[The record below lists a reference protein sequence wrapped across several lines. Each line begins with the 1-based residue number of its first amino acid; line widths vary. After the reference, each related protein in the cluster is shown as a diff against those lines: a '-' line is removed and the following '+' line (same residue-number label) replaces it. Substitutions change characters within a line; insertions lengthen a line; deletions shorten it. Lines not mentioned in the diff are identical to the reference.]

1 MITKGPLAIILACA
15 TAFVLSQ
22 CIFQVNQTELAIKLQ
37 LGKPV
42 SEAFEPGLHFKL
54 PFIQNIV
61 FLDSRILEYE
71 ARPAEILTKEKKN
84 MVVDNYT
91 RWRIA
96 DALRFYTTVHSLSGA
111 QARMEDIIYAEL
123 RVALGQYTLNEVVSK
138 KRSQIMEQ
146 VTHKARDL
154 MTPYGIEVIDVRIK
168 RTDLPPE
175 NERAIFG
182 RMKAERDRE
191 AKQYRSE
198 GKEESAKINAQA
210 DRERTV
216 LLAEA
221 EREAAITRGQGD
233 ANATRIFAEA
243 VGQSPDFYEFRRSLE
258 AYQKAFGDKTRF
270 ILTPGS
276 PFLKYLR

>member
-1 MITKGPLAIILACA
+1 MTRGPLTVILAA
-15 TAFVLSQ
+15 ALVFVASQ
-22 CIFQVNQTELAIKLQ
+22 CIFQVSQTELAIKLQ

-42 SEAFEPGLHFKL
+42 AEAYEPGLHFKL
-54 PFIQNIV
+54 PFIQNVV
-61 FLDSRILEYE
+61 FLDSRILVYE
-71 ARPAEILTKEKKN
+71 ARPAEILTMEKKN

-96 DALRFYTTVHSLSGA
+96 DALRFYTTVRSLSGA
-111 QARMEDIIYAEL
+111 QARMEDIVYAEL

-146 VTHKARDL
+146 VTQKAKAL
-154 MTPYGIEVIDVRIK
+154 MSPYGIEVIDVRIK
-168 RTDLPPE
+168 RTDLPAE

-198 GKEESAKINAQA
+198 GQEEAAKIRANA

-221 EREAAITRGQGD
+221 ERQAAVTRGQGD

-243 VGQSPDFYEFRRSLE
+243 VGQSPDFYDFRRSLE
-258 AYQKAFGDKTRF
+258 AYQKAFGEKTRL
-270 ILTPGS
+270 ILTPTS

>member
-1 MITKGPLAIILACA
+1 MNRGPLSVILAA
-15 TAFVLSQ
+15 ALVFVASQ
-22 CIFQVNQTELAIKLQ
+22 CVFQVSQTELAIKLQ

-42 SEAFEPGLHFKL
+42 AESYQPGLHFKL

-61 FLDSRILEYE
+61 FLDSRIMVYE
-71 ARPAEILTKEKKN
+71 ARPAEILTMEKKN

-96 DALRFYTTVHSLSGA
+96 DALRFYTTVRSLSGA
-111 QARMEDIIYAEL
+111 QARMEDIVYAEL

-146 VTHKARDL
+146 VTQKAKAL
-154 MTPYGIEVIDVRIK
+154 MAPYGIEVIDVRIK

-182 RMKAERDRE
+182 RMKAERERE

-198 GKEESAKINAQA
+198 GREEAAKITANA

-216 LLAEA
+216 ILAEA
-221 EREAAITRGQGD
+221 ERQAAVIRGQGE

-243 VGQSPDFYEFRRSLE
+243 VGQSPDFYDFRRSLE
-258 AYQKAFGDKTRF
+258 AYQKSFGDKTRF
-270 ILTPGS
+270 ILTPTS

>member
-1 MITKGPLAIILACA
+1 MNRLPIALIAAVVVLFLA
-15 TAFVLSQ
+15 SQ
-22 CIFQVNQTELAIKLQ
+22 CIFQVHQTELGIKLQ

-42 SEAFEPGLHFKL
+42 PASFTPGLHFKL
-54 PFIQNIV
+54 PFVQNVV
-61 FLDSRILEYE
+61 FFDARILEYE

-91 RWRIA
+91 RWRIT
-96 DALRFYTTVHSLSGA
+96 DPLLFYTTVRSIPGA

-123 RVALGQYTLNEVVSK
+123 RVALGQYTLSEVVSK
-138 KRSQIMEQ
+138 KRAQIMEQ
-146 VTHKARDL
+146 VTQKAREL
-154 MTPYGIEVIDVRIK
+154 VSPYGIEVIDVRIK

-182 RMKAERDRE
+182 RMKAERERE

-198 GKEESAKINAQA
+198 GREESAKITAQA

-221 EREAAITRGQGD
+221 EREAAVTRGLGD
-233 ANATRIFAEA
+233 ADATRIYAEA
-243 VGQSPDFYEFRRSLE
+243 VSQSPEFFEFRRTLA
-258 AYQKAFGDKTRF
+258 AYEKAFSEKSRF